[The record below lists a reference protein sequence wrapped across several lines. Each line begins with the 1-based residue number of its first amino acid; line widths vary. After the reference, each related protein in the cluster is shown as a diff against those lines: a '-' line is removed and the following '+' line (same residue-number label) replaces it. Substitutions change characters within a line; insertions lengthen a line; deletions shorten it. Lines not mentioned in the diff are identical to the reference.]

1 MVRRTFG
8 ARPPSLVPGRVLL
21 AVVLVVFLAGCGT
34 ESARELP
41 ADPGEASAPM
51 AEIARADAEAA
62 FGGLGDLA
70 AAWKD
75 GDCAEIE
82 RLTTWAEKAIGSRV
96 CAAAREGRAAP
107 GFGVPKNPEFLLPA
121 HEDGEDDPW
130 FAVLARKPTP
140 AYFVFVRT
148 DGAWRLGA
156 GPIPLAGD
164 APEAEGEVVDA
175 AAGPGSWVGARLVS
189 TRHVAF
195 LTDPAGLSGVR
206 FASGDPM
213 RGLLGELVRAPR
225 RVRPDRLS
233 TDVRIEGPARALALP
248 DGGALVFHA
257 LRLVFTQKPG
267 PGRSSLAHRR
277 YGAADV
283 RAFTGG
289 APKTVTGA
297 EIVLLA
303 TRVGADNRMTTVG
316 MRRVLAGITE
326 DAD

>member
-8 ARPPSLVPGRVLL
+8 ARLPSRVLRRLLPAVLL
-21 AVVLVVFLAGCGT
+21 AILLAGCGT
-34 ESARELP
+34 EGARQTP
-41 ADPGEASAPM
+41 ADPEETSPATV
-51 AEIARADAEAA
+51 EIARSDAEAA
-62 FGGLGDLA
+62 FGGLGELA
-70 AAWKD
+70 AAWRD
-75 GDCAEIE
+75 GDCAGIE
-82 RLTTWAEKAIGSRV
+82 RFTTWAEKTIGSRV
-96 CAAAREGRAAP
+96 CAAGRKDRSAP
-107 GFGVPKNPEFLLPA
+107 GLDAYGDPEFLIPA

-164 APEAEGEVVDA
+164 APEAEGEIVDA
-175 AAGPGSWVGARLVS
+175 AWVGARLVS

-195 LTDPAGLSGVR
+195 LTDPAGVSGVR
-206 FASGDPM
+206 FVSGDPM
-213 RGLLGELVRAPR
+213 RALLGELVRAPG

-277 YGAADV
+277 YGASDV

-303 TRVGADNRMTTVG
+303 TRVAGDNRMRTVG
-316 MRRVLAGITE
+316 MRRVLADITE
-326 DAD
+326 GSG